1 MSVTG
6 AKTGIQAGF
15 STQAS
20 APAAEMVQIDDIDV
34 EFNLETDGPRIS
46 ATEIEVDHSKL
57 EAVDQVSKKP
67 LPAGSLAM
75 RVLAPIGTLVGGAS
89 AAALGGV
96 AVALAGTAINMA
108 VAAQLD
114 PAHLGQV
121 DLSWAL
127 QAGAGGAIAAL
138 VGAMAG
144 TATAANATRIGFS
157 SKVVPDEM
165 PARTGLGRLLSG
177 WARTS
182 HKTSLAVQN
191 GRRDF
196 ASAESLGGALWS
208 GVKAGAKMGFEA
220 ARVAGRWA
228 GAIQGAVL
236 AGMTSGAFGMHIGAS
251 AAASL
256 AGAVV
261 GATIAAPAAGGMG
274 AALASVW
281 GGITAFTHRVVFG
294 KDKA

>member
-20 APAAEMVQIDDIDV
+20 APAADIVEIDDIEV
-34 EFNLETDGPRIS
+34 EFDLEVDGPHIS
-46 ATEIEVDHSKL
+46 ATEIEVDLSEL
-57 EAVDQVSKKP
+57 NAADQVGKRP

-75 RVLAPIGTLVGGAS
+75 RVLAPVASFVGGAS
-89 AAALGGV
+89 AASLGGA
-96 AVALAGTAINMA
+96 AVALVGTAINMA

-114 PAHLGQV
+114 PSHLGQV

-127 QAGAGGAIAAL
+127 QAGAGGALAAL
-138 VGAMAG
+138 VGAVAG
-144 TATAANATRIGFS
+144 TVTAANATRIGFS
-157 SKVVPDEM
+157 SKVVPDEL

-177 WARTS
+177 WGRTS

-191 GRRDF
+191 GRRDY
-196 ASAESLGGALWS
+196 ANADGLGGAVWS

-281 GGITAFTHRVVFG
+281 GGITAFTHRVIVG
-294 KDKA
+294 KDQA